1 MNRSVVVPVV
11 LLLIGLFAG
20 LAAGLTLSP
29 RERVATTFTTTATAV
44 STRVLTA
51 TASYTVTSTTTATQP
66 TTLTST
72 RTVTVTTS
80 IIPEIPQLYNHSGVA
95 VCFSRPMVCESMLE
109 TLINAAQRRILV
121 AVYVFTNDRLANALI
136 AAHNRGVDVKVVLE
150 AESAEIRGSEY
161 QRLKEAGLDIRLDGN
176 SALMHH
182 KFMVIDDRIV
192 ATGSYNWSGAAEE
205 ANDENLVAIL
215 SEDVAKQ
222 FVEEFDRLWSIA
234 SQ

>member
-1 MNRSVVVPVV
+1 MNRSVVLPVVV
-11 LLLIGLFAG
+11 LLIGIFAG
-20 LAAGLTLSP
+20 LAAGLVISP
-29 RERVATTFTTTATAV
+29 RERAAATFTTTVTSV
-44 STRVLTA
+44 STHTLTS

-80 IIPEIPQLYNHSGVA
+80 IVPELPQLYNQSGVA

-136 AAHNRGVDVKVVLE
+136 AAHNRGVEVRVVLE
-150 AESAEIRGSEY
+150 AESAEMRGSEY
-161 QRLKEAGLDIRLDGN
+161 QRLKEAGVDIRLDGN
-176 SALMHH
+176 PALMHH
-182 KFMVIDDRIV
+182 KFMVIDEHIV
-192 ATGSYNWSGAAEE
+192 VTGSYNWSRAAEE

-222 FVEEFDRLWSIA
+222 FIEEFDRLWSIA
-234 SQ
+234 K